1 MRPRPASRALGF
13 DGPVIRALALLLM
26 TTPAWAAPLRVA
38 TYNPGLSRDGP
49 GLLLRDIEKA
59 KDSQIDAAI
68 SVIAAAHA
76 DVILLT
82 EIDWDYEGRALA
94 ALRARLAA
102 QGVDYPHIFAP
113 QPNTGLATGLDLDG
127 NGRLAEARDAQGYG
141 AFTGQGGMAI
151 LSRYPLGEARDFS
164 GLLWRDLPATLS
176 EDAPKVAAIQR
187 LSTTG
192 HWDVPVQ
199 TPDGPINLLAYAA
212 TPPVFDG
219 PEDRNGRRNHDE
231 TAIWLR
237 YLDAQLSEKA
247 SENPVVVLGTPNLD
261 PVDGEGRREAI
272 TALTSHPRL
281 QDPTPTSPGAAASPQ
296 TGANAAQHGDPA
308 RDTTL
313 WPAEGEG
320 NTPGNLRADMILPDA
335 RLTVAASGV
344 LWPAPGDPFAETVT
358 AASDHRPVW
367 VDLTL
372 P

>member
-1 MRPRPASRALGF
+1 M
-13 DGPVIRALALLLM
+13 IRALALLLM

-49 GLLLRDIEKA
+49 GLLLRDIEKV
-59 KDSQIDAAI
+59 KDSQIEAAI
-68 SVIAAAHA
+68 AVIAAAKA

-94 ALRARLAA
+94 ALRLRLSG
-102 QGVDYPHIFAP
+102 QGLDYPHAFAP

-127 NGRLAEARDAQGYG
+127 NDRLAEARDAQGYG

-164 GLLWRDLPATLS
+164 TLLWRDLPGGLS
-176 EDAPKVAAIQR
+176 EDAAEIAAIQR
-187 LSTTG
+187 LSTTA

-199 TPDGPINLLAYAA
+199 TPDGPLHLLAYAA

-237 YLDAQLSEKA
+237 YLDGQLSEKPPE
-247 SENPVVVLGTPNLD
+247 SPVVVLGAPNLD
-261 PVDGEGRREAI
+261 PVDGEGRRAAI
-272 TALTSHPRL
+272 TALLAHPRL
-281 QDPTPTSPGAAASPQ
+281 QDPGPASPGAAASPQ
-296 TGANAAQHGDPA
+296 TGANAAQQGDPA

-335 RLTVAASGV
+335 RVSVAASGV
-344 LWPAPGDPFAETVT
+344 LWPAPGDPFAASVA
-358 AASDHRPVW
+358 AASGHRLVW